1 MSHASSAPLRM
12 TEMRERHLS
21 LKRSGARRSDAA
33 AGRDGLLWSSPDAQ
47 GEPDKLLWMEGGV
60 EKDTPELDEPTRTWL
75 EESSEWTGSTAGAAG
90 GTDSAGDGGDD
101 PRTPHTSCGY
111 ETKGASRCLIP
122 LAPPHA
128 LAPQGAF
135 S

>member
-1 MSHASSAPLRM
+1 M

-101 PRTPHTSCGY
+101 P
-111 ETKGASRCLIP
+111 
-122 LAPPHA
+122 APPNT
-128 LAPQGAF
+128 LVWL
-135 S
+135 

>member
-33 AGRDGLLWSSPDAQ
+33 AGRDGLLWSSPDTQ
-47 GEPDKLLWMEGGV
+47 GEPDKLLRMEGGV
-60 EKDTPELDEPTRTWL
+60 EKDAPELDEPTRTWL

-90 GTDSAGDGGDD
+90 GTGTPDDGGED
-101 PRTPHTSCGY
+101 P
-111 ETKGASRCLIP
+111 
-122 LAPPHA
+122 APPNT
-128 LAPQGAF
+128 LVWL
-135 S
+135 